1 MRSPLFTWGGMLFG
15 ESQDW
20 SSPGKTRCWLWKLT
34 WCPPGKTVNTTG
46 HHQLG
51 PANNQ
56 WKDLVGGKWM
66 IGNVYVQQ
74 IIIKY
79 IFPCLLS
86 PVSGSAGGRRGSRTN
101 VSWFGIS
108 SDLLLPLEKWTC
120 KGLTTCRTWEA
131 TTSLPPSLP
140 PETEAVSFK
149 ENLPLTFVISYQVC
163 FSSYANVISACRRKA
178 PALIWG
184 RFCAAVVSGLAID
197 FLQHCQTRLKS
208 PIDLCHSQPAAF
220 IHATCPVVVKDA
232 RLCCD

>member
-1 MRSPLFTWGGMLFG
+1 MRSPLFTWGGVLFG

-74 IIIKY
+74 IIIKF

-131 TTSLPPSLP
+131 TTSLPPSLQRRRLFLLRRTFLWPSWSHIKFVFLPTQMSFLRVEEKLPHWSGVGSAP
-140 PETEAVSFK
+140 PWSLGWLST
-149 ENLPLTFVISYQVC
+149 
-163 FSSYANVISACRRKA
+163 SSNIVRLGLSRLSIYAIRS
-178 PALIWG
+178 L
-184 RFCAAVVSGLAID
+184 L
-197 FLQHCQTRLKS
+197 RLFMR
-208 PIDLCHSQPAAF
+208 H
-220 IHATCPVVVKDA
+220 V
-232 RLCCD
+232 R